1 MKCMICD
8 EVARVNHVCDECE
21 ASAIA
26 MKHKITPSQYKA
38 NLTLD
43 KIINEINEL
52 YVDIDNIKTISD
64 HMYSSITDH
73 IETLYELVDK
83 LQITMNLQSH
93 THD

>member
-8 EVARVNHVCDECE
+8 EVASVNHVCDECE

-26 MKHKITPSQYKA
+26 MKHKITPSQYKV

-73 IETLYELVDK
+73 IETLYALTDK
-83 LQITMNLQSH
+83 LQTDMGLQSLKH
-93 THD
+93 N